1 MSDQKHS
8 MNFKFPQ
15 SMKKNSR
22 PAPKSEDSEPIEV
35 ISWDRSLFQ
44 KNHSTPQDN
53 DDSHP
58 EEDKVVDFTEK
69 VNVKKSGNEPFWDDG
84 DRSKG
89 PKLPP
94 KNRKNKIQL
103 SIPWPI
109 VGAVMSAIVV
119 GLGLGIVV
127 FQFFLNDDTAYSEA
141 AIPAQATVYTD
152 VAFPSL
158 HVDVVQGAAFTD
170 METAE
175 KVVSEIKEKGL
186 PAVLIPG
193 EETQYMF
200 LGVAND
206 QARGTE
212 LSVHYGEQGQETYVK
227 TYTVEGGEVSVG
239 GEDAASW
246 YTSANAIYQ
255 FLNNVSSQFIV
266 ANERGS
272 ISEENIAQLNQSVE
286 QLRDSRDRAFSQ
298 MNEQARERSLQY
310 ADTLFSAVKALN
322 TYHESNEND
331 ALYQIQ
337 QQLLQMIV
345 QYEDVLTIIN
355 EE

>member
-1 MSDQKHS
+1 
-8 MNFKFPQ
+8 
-15 SMKKNSR
+15 
-22 PAPKSEDSEPIEV
+22 
-35 ISWDRSLFQ
+35 
-44 KNHSTPQDN
+44 
-53 DDSHP
+53 
-58 EEDKVVDFTEK
+58 
-69 VNVKKSGNEPFWDDG
+69 
-84 DRSKG
+84 
-89 PKLPP
+89 
-94 KNRKNKIQL
+94 
-103 SIPWPI
+103 
-109 VGAVMSAIVV
+109 MSAIVV

-127 FQFFLNDDTAYSEA
+127 FQFFLNDDTAYGEA
-141 AIPAQATVYTD
+141 VIPAQATVYTD
-152 VAFPSL
+152 VSFPSL

-175 KVVSEIKEKGL
+175 KVVLETKEKGL

-212 LSVHYGEQGQETYVK
+212 LSEHYGEQGQETYVK

-239 GEDAASW
+239 GEDAANW
-246 YTSANAIYQ
+246 YTSANAVYQ

-272 ISEENIAQLNQSVE
+272 ISKENIAQLNQSVE
-286 QLRDSRDRAFSQ
+286 HLRDSRDRAFSQ
-298 MNEQARERSLQY
+298 MNEQAREKSLQY
-310 ADTLFSAVKALN
+310 ADTLFSAVKELN

-331 ALYQIQ
+331 ALYHIQ
-337 QQLLQMIV
+337 QQLLQLIV
-345 QYEDVLTIIN
+345 QYEEVVTFIN